1 MRIRDPGWKKVRS
14 GIRDKHPGSATLQ
27 MVYLYIEEENSVK
40 QKYGIS
46 KQKIIFMEEKYF
58 N

>member
-1 MRIRDPGWKKVRS
+1 
-14 GIRDKHPGSATLQ
+14 

-58 N
+58 NWSNIRKVS